1 MALMIKDGCVLCWI
15 CLEVCPTEAISI
27 RENTLLFAI
36 DPDRCNECVG
46 FYDEPQC
53 VAVCPIEGIVPD
65 PDHVESREELLAK
78 KERLYPARARSK
90 AEGGGCLV
98 GC

>member
-27 RENTLLFAI
+27 RGTDLVFTI
-36 DPDRCNECVG
+36 DPERCNECVG

-53 VAVCPIEGIVPD
+53 VAVCPIDGIAPD

-78 KERLYPARARSK
+78 KDRLCPAWDRPK
-90 AEGGGCLV
+90 TDGGASLV
-98 GC
+98 GS

>member
-1 MALMIKDGCVLCWI
+1 MITGECVWCWAL
-15 CLEVCPTEAISI
+15 LEVCPTEAISL
-27 RENTLLFAI
+27 REDDLVYII
-36 DPDRCNECVG
+36 DPTGCTECVG

-78 KERLYPARARSK
+78 KERLYPAEAKSE

-98 GC
+98 GS